1 MLGVFC
7 LGAGGSYPSI
17 PDQLCGGRI
26 GGEWEREGLGGGGGG
41 VYVLAFSKDTSRTKK
56 KKKKGGGYPPSAD
69 GSNKGHN

>member
-1 MLGVFC
+1 M
-7 LGAGGSYPSI
+7 
-17 PDQLCGGRI
+17 GR
-26 GGEWEREGLGGGGGG
+26 GEAILPFLINFVEEGLEENGRERVFGGGGC